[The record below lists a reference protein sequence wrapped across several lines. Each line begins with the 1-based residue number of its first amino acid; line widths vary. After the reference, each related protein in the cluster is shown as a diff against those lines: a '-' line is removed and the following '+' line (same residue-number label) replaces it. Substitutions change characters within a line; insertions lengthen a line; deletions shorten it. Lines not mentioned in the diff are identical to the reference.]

1 MTISSE
7 EEQFLRDHRLCV
19 VTTLRKDGSPQ
30 STPVYYL
37 YEEGKL
43 LISVTKERKKTHN
56 VLNDPRVSVCAIAE
70 ERPFDYVQVMGKA
83 SITEDNLVETS
94 RRIWSRFKSE
104 LPEDF
109 DHRMLE
115 QKRVVMVVTPELV
128 NSRLTVPE
136 ASVQRR

>member
-43 LISVTKERKKTHN
+43 LISVTKERKKHTT
-56 VLNDPRVSVCAIAE
+56 C
-70 ERPFDYVQVMGKA
+70 
-83 SITEDNLVETS
+83 
-94 RRIWSRFKSE
+94 
-104 LPEDF
+104 
-109 DHRMLE
+109 
-115 QKRVVMVVTPELV
+115 
-128 NSRLTVPE
+128 
-136 ASVQRR
+136 